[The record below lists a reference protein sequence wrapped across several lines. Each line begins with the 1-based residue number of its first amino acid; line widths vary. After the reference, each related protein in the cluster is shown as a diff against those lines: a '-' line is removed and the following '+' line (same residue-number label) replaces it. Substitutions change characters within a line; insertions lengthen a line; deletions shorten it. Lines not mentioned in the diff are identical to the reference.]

1 MWFMVVSDTCGLWL
15 SVSLTLVV
23 VVVDFVDFGKNK
35 CVIMLWGRKANA
47 VAR

>member
-1 MWFMVVSDTCGLWL
+1 MWIMVVSDTCGLWL

-23 VVVDFVDFGKNK
+23 VVVDFGKNK
-35 CVIMLWGRKANA
+35 CVIMLWGKEANT